1 MLVIQA
7 VLIVAVLALGSLLVR
22 STAGERHQA
31 VRRLLLGLLGV
42 LAVAS
47 ILVPGAVTVVA
58 RTLGVG
64 RGTDLL
70 LYGLVVAF
78 LGALVSAYRRERA
91 LESRLTEL
99 TRRLALDEA
108 EPPARAR
115 ARRTRDGS
123 PQDGSPQDGSL
134 QG

>member
-1 MLVIQA
+1 MSGSVLVIQV
-7 VLIVAVLALGSLLVR
+7 VLIVAVLVIGLRLVR

-31 VRRLLLGLLGV
+31 VRRLLLGALVV

-47 ILVPGAVTVVA
+47 ILVPGVTTAAAAFV
-58 RTLGVG
+58 GVG

-78 LGALVSAYRRERA
+78 CGFLVSSYRRTRD
-91 LESRLTEL
+91 LEQRLTDL

-108 EPPARAR
+108 EAPDRVRAR
-115 ARRTRDGS
+115 NAERPPPGAGDGRS
-123 PQDGSPQDGSL
+123 
-134 QG
+134 

>member
-7 VLIVAVLALGSLLVR
+7 LLIVAVLVIGALLVR
-22 STAGERHQA
+22 STAGDRHQA
-31 VRRLLLGLLGV
+31 VRRMLLGLLAL

-47 ILVPGAVTVVA
+47 ILVPGAVTLLA

-70 LYGLVVAF
+70 LYGLVIAF
-78 LGALVSAYRRERA
+78 LGALVSAYRRQRS
-91 LESRLTEL
+91 LESRLTDL

-108 EPPARAR
+108 EPPAAAR
-115 ARRTRDGS
+115 ARGARGPR
-123 PQDGSPQDGSL
+123 DGSL
-134 QG
+134 QS

>member
-1 MLVIQA
+1 MIGA
-7 VLIVAVLALGSLLVR
+7 VLLIQVVLIAAVLAVGFVLVR

-31 VRRLLLGLLGV
+31 IRRLLLGLLAL

-47 ILVPGAVTVVA
+47 ILAPGAVTVVA

-70 LYGLVVAF
+70 LYGLVIAF
-78 LGALVSAYRRERA
+78 LGALVSAYRRQRS

-99 TRRLALDEA
+99 TRRLALDES
-108 EPPARAR
+108 EPPEAARAR
-115 ARRTRDGS
+115 QDARAAG
-123 PQDGSPQDGSL
+123 PAQD
-134 QG
+134 

>member
-1 MLVIQA
+1 MLFIQV
-7 VLIVAVLALGSLLVR
+7 VLIVAVLCVGAVLVR

-31 VRRLLLGLLGV
+31 VRRILLGVLVV

-47 ILVPGAVTVVA
+47 ILAPGAVTVVA
-58 RTLGVG
+58 RAVGVG

-78 LGALVSAYRRERA
+78 LGALVSAYRRQRS
-91 LESRLTEL
+91 LESRLTQL

-108 EPPARAR
+108 EPPALAR
-115 ARRTRDGS
+115 ARHEEAS
-123 PQDGSPQDGSL
+123 
-134 QG
+134 

>member
-7 VLIVAVLALGSLLVR
+7 VLIVAVLVVGAVLVR
-22 STAGERHQA
+22 STAGDRHQA
-31 VRRLLLGLLGV
+31 VRRMLLGLLAV

-47 ILVPGAVTVVA
+47 ILAPGAVTVVA
-58 RTLGVG
+58 RAVGVG

-78 LGALVSAYRRERA
+78 LGALVSAYRRQRA

-108 EPPARAR
+108 EPPARVR
-115 ARRTRDGS
+115 ARRAPHPQD
-123 PQDGSPQDGSL
+123 PQDGSPRG
-134 QG
+134 

>member
-7 VLIVAVLALGSLLVR
+7 LLIAAVVAVGALLVR
-22 STAGERHQA
+22 SSAGERHQA
-31 VRRLLLGLLGV
+31 VRRLLLGALVV

-47 ILVPGAVTVVA
+47 ILVPGAVTAVA
-58 RTLGVG
+58 GLVGVG

-78 LGALVSAYRRERA
+78 LGFVVQSYRRSRQVEA
-91 LESRLTEL
+91 RLTAL

-108 EPPARAR
+108 EPPGE
-115 ARRTRDGS
+115 ARRRLSAERPPPG
-123 PQDGSPQDGSL
+123 
-134 QG
+134 

>member
-1 MLVIQA
+1 MSGDVLVIQV
-7 VLIVAVLALGSLLVR
+7 VLIVAVLVIGLRLVR

-31 VRRLLLGLLGV
+31 VRRLLLGALLL

-47 ILVPGAVTVVA
+47 ILVPGATSTVASFV
-58 RTLGVG
+58 GVG

-78 LGALVSAYRRERA
+78 CGYLVSSYRRTRS
-91 LESRLTEL
+91 LEQRLTEL

-108 EPPARAR
+108 EPPALAR
-115 ARRTRDGS
+115 DRLDADRPPSGPEDGRR
-123 PQDGSPQDGSL
+123 
-134 QG
+134 

>member
-1 MLVIQA
+1 VLLIQA
-7 VLIVAVLALGSLLVR
+7 VLIVAVLVVGAQLVR
-22 STAGERHQA
+22 STAGDRHQA

-58 RTLGVG
+58 RALGVG

-78 LGALVSAYRRERA
+78 LGALVSAYRRQRS

-108 EPPARAR
+108 EPPAAAR
-115 ARRTRDGS
+115 ARRARD
-123 PQDGSPQDGSL
+123 PRDGSL